1 MVVGYTL
8 RKKIAVNLLI
18 TVEVKLPMNVFREV
32 KIVQILR
39 LKKEQ
44 PLLRTQEAGNIS

>member
-1 MVVGYTL
+1 VEFIL
-8 RKKIAVNLLI
+8 RKKIVVNLPI
-18 TVEVKLPMNVFREV
+18 TVEVKLPMNVFRKA

-39 LKKEQ
+39 LEREQ